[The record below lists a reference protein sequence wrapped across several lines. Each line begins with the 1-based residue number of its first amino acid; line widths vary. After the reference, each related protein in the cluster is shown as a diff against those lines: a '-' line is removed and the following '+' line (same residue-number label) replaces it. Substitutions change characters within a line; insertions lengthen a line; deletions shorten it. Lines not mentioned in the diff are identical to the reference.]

1 MIGSTELII
10 IVLIVFILFG
20 AKSIP
25 KFAKSIGEA
34 RKEFQK
40 GMDDLNPNLD
50 SEPHNTKRIQMLKQA
65 RLIPNQDHPLTIIHL
80 PLNHQIHNKR
90 SLNHFK
96 KCDLFSS
103 KFISNTPVT
112 LNIFKE
118 GRLVNKCH
126 FIYIYLMN
134 RFVTLL

>member
-50 SEPHNTKRIQMLKQA
+50 SDPRNTKEN
-65 RLIPNQDHPLTIIHL
+65 PNLETSTSDSESRP
-80 PLNHQIHNKR
+80 PSNNHSPPPQ
-90 SLNHFK
+90 
-96 KCDLFSS
+96 SS
-103 KFISNTPVT
+103 DS
-112 LNIFKE
+112 
-118 GRLVNKCH
+118 
-126 FIYIYLMN
+126 
-134 RFVTLL
+134 